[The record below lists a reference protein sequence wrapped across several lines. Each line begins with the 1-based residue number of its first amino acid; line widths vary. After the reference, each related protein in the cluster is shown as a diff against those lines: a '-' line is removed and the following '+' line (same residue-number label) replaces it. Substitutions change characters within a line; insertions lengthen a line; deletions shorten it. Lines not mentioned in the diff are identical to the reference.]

1 MLGGMPEDVDG
12 AGDSQMRSWR
22 PDIKLVKT
30 IAAFAM
36 EN

>member
-1 MLGGMPEDVDG
+1 MLSEMPEDGDG

-22 PDIKLVKT
+22 PHIKLVKT